1 MKLDKDQL
9 LMISTWFIVYEN
21 EVEPSANEYQLMT
34 KLYLTLGNTIG
45 AQECWRKHLLA
56 LEYETIAEA
65 EWLAEEAEEAEAR
78 SM

>member
-45 AQECWRKHLLA
+45 AQECWRKHILA
-56 LEYETIAEA
+56 LEYEAIAEA
-65 EWLAEEAEEAEAR
+65 EWLAEEEAEAR